1 MAHTDPHAAAAG
13 HATTGHETSDVSLG
27 GAPRFV
33 IVMTVFLAVVFA
45 FIAWL
50 YTHWRD
56 AAVANDAPRPPVAER
71 QGDRLPPLPRL
82 QTTPAVDLK
91 TFREGE
97 AQVLES
103 YAWVDKEQ
111 GVVRLPIARAIDLVA
126 ERGLPAAAPAPA
138 GATPAGASAAPA
150 VPAATAPAQ

>member
-13 HATTGHETSDVSLG
+13 HATAGHETRDVSLG

-33 IVMTVFLAVVFA
+33 IVMTVFLAVVFV
-45 FIAWL
+45 FISWL
-50 YTHWRD
+50 YVRWRD
-56 AAVANDAPRPPVAER
+56 AAVANDVPAPPVAQR

-91 TFREGE
+91 SFRASET
-97 AQVLES
+97 QVLES

-111 GVVRLPIARAIDLVA
+111 GVVRIPIERAIDLVA
-126 ERGLPAAAPAPA
+126 ERGLPAPPAAPA
-138 GATPAGASAAPA
+138 AAP
-150 VPAATAPAQ
+150 VAAPGAAQQ